1 MSELLRLDA
10 MALALI
16 GGDVAALDD
25 ADLAAP
31 TPCAG
36 WNVADLIAHM
46 NERHEAVNVSVLGTS
61 VESVDDPREAFAHIT
76 ARWIAAME
84 RSGGTVVLPRSG
96 PLATEKVLGVHL
108 VDMLTHRWDLARAL
122 DRPCPVPARLLTAAL
137 PVARAITAPGSSF
150 NGPGGVYRPSLA
162 EDDARP
168 ALDNIVALL
177 GRDPDWRAA

>member
-16 GGDVAALDD
+16 GHDVVTLDD
-25 ADLAAP
+25 ADLTAP

-46 NERHEAVNVSVLGTS
+46 NERHEAVNASVLGTTLDG
-61 VESVDDPREAFAHIT
+61 VHDPREVFAQIT

-84 RSGGTVVLPRSG
+84 RSGEVVALPRSG
-96 PLATEKVLGVHL
+96 SLPIEHVLGVHL

-122 DRPCPVPARLLTAAL
+122 RRPCPVPARLLTAAL
-137 PVARAITAPGSSF
+137 PIARSITAPGSPL
-150 NGPGGVYRPSLA
+150 NGPGGAYRPRLA
-162 EDDARP
+162 EDRSRPPLDA
-168 ALDNIVALL
+168 IVALL
-177 GRDPDWRAA
+177 GRDPDWRG